1 MLILSIEIKIKM
13 SQDLQKTIEVILK
26 VGEKEFKVN
35 FNNSTTAQDV
45 LSKLAY
51 MVNLDQYEFDY
62 CGIIPAPLAF
72 DEADK
77 HNGWTN
83 GDICLADNYFTILY
97 AGEEQSASH
106 TGLIKIGEV
115 EDKNQ
120 LSEIKNL
127 GSNIRLTVSR
137 SV

>member
-1 MLILSIEIKIKM
+1 M
-13 SQDLQKTIEVILK
+13 SQDPQKATEVILK
-26 VGEKEFKVN
+26 VGEKEFKAN

-45 LSKLAY
+45 LSKLPY
-51 MVNLDQYEFDY
+51 TVNLDQYEFDY

-115 EDKNQ
+115 EDKEK
-120 LSEIKNL
+120 LSEIAAL
-127 GSNIRLTVSR
+127 GNSIQLTVTSA
-137 SV
+137 

>member
-1 MLILSIEIKIKM
+1 MKSKQKM
-13 SQDLQKTIEVILK
+13 SQDPQKATEVILK
-26 VGEKEFKVN
+26 VGEKKFKAK
-35 FNNSTTAQDV
+35 FNNSTTAKDV
-45 LSKLAY
+45 LSKLPY
-51 MVNLDQYEFDY
+51 TVNLDQYEFDY

>member
-1 MLILSIEIKIKM
+1 M
-13 SQDLQKTIEVILK
+13 SQDQQKLNEVILK
-26 VGEKEFKVN
+26 VGEKEFKAN

-45 LSKLAY
+45 LSKLPY
-51 MVNLDQYEFDY
+51 TVNLDQYEFDY

-83 GDICLADNYFTILY
+83 GDIFLADNYFTILY

-120 LSEIKNL
+120 LSEIAAL
-127 GSNIRLTVSR
+127 GNSIQLTVTSA
-137 SV
+137 

>member
-1 MLILSIEIKIKM
+1 M
-13 SQDLQKTIEVILK
+13 SQDPQKATEVILK
-26 VGEKEFKVN
+26 VGEKKFKAK
-35 FNNSTTAQDV
+35 FNNSTTAKDV
-45 LSKLAY
+45 LSKLPY
-51 MVNLDQYEFDY
+51 TVNLDQYEFDY

-106 TGLIKIGEV
+106 TGLIKIGEI
-115 EDKNQ
+115 EDKEK
-120 LSEIKNL
+120 LSEIAAL
-127 GSNIRLTVSR
+127 GNSIQLTVTSA
-137 SV
+137 

>member
-1 MLILSIEIKIKM
+1 M
-13 SQDLQKTIEVILK
+13 SQDQQKATEVILK
-26 VGEKEFKVN
+26 VGEKEFKAN

-45 LSKLAY
+45 LSKLPY
-51 MVNLDQYEFDY
+51 TVNLDQYEFDY

-106 TGLIKIGEV
+106 TGLIKIGEI
-115 EDKNQ
+115 EDKEK
-120 LSEIKNL
+120 LSEIAAL
-127 GSNIRLTVSR
+127 GNSIQLTVTSA
-137 SV
+137 

>member
-1 MLILSIEIKIKM
+1 M
-13 SQDLQKTIEVILK
+13 SQDQQKSTEVILK
-26 VGEKEFKVN
+26 VGQKEFKAK
-35 FNNSTTAQDV
+35 FNNSTTAKDV
-45 LSKLAY
+45 LSKLPY
-51 MVNLDQYEFDY
+51 TVNLDQYEFDY

-115 EDKNQ
+115 EDKEK
-120 LSEIKNL
+120 LSEIAAL
-127 GSNIRLTVSR
+127 GNSIQLTVTSA
-137 SV
+137 

>member
-1 MLILSIEIKIKM
+1 MKSKQKM
-13 SQDLQKTIEVILK
+13 SQDQQKSTEVILK
-26 VGEKEFKVN
+26 VGEKEFKAK
-35 FNNSTTAQDV
+35 FNNSTTAKDV
-45 LSKLAY
+45 LSKLPY
-51 MVNLDQYEFDY
+51 TVNLDQYEFDY

-115 EDKNQ
+115 EDKEK
-120 LSEIKNL
+120 LSEIAAL
-127 GSNIRLTVSR
+127 GNSIQLTVTSA
-137 SV
+137 

>member
-1 MLILSIEIKIKM
+1 M
-13 SQDLQKTIEVILK
+13 SQEQQITTEVILK
-26 VGEKEFKVN
+26 VGTKEFQAK

-45 LSKLAY
+45 LSKLPY
-51 MVNLDQYEFDY
+51 TVNLDQYEFDY

-72 DEADK
+72 DDADK

-115 EDKNQ
+115 EDKEK
-120 LSEIKNL
+120 LSEIAAL
-127 GSNIRLTVSR
+127 GNSIQLTLISA
-137 SV
+137 

>member
-1 MLILSIEIKIKM
+1 MKSKQKM
-13 SQDLQKTIEVILK
+13 SQDPQKATEVILK
-26 VGEKEFKVN
+26 VGEKKFKAK
-35 FNNSTTAQDV
+35 FNNSTTAKDV
-45 LSKLAY
+45 LSKLPY
-51 MVNLDQYEFDY
+51 TVNLDQYEFDY

-115 EDKNQ
+115 EDKKQ
-120 LSEIKNL
+120 LSEIAAL
-127 GSNIRLTVSR
+127 GNSIQLTVTSA
-137 SV
+137 

>member
-1 MLILSIEIKIKM
+1 MKSKQKM
-13 SQDLQKTIEVILK
+13 SQDQQKSTEVILK
-26 VGEKEFKVN
+26 VGEKKFKAK
-35 FNNSTTAQDV
+35 FNNSTTAKDV
-45 LSKLAY
+45 LSKLPY
-51 MVNLDQYEFDY
+51 TVNLDQYEFDY

-127 GSNIRLTVSR
+127 GSNIRLTVS
-137 SV
+137 SSI

>member
-1 MLILSIEIKIKM
+1 MKSKQKM
-13 SQDLQKTIEVILK
+13 SQDQQKSTEVILK
-26 VGEKEFKVN
+26 VGQKEFKAK
-35 FNNSTTAQDV
+35 FNNSTTAKDV
-45 LSKLAY
+45 LSKLPY
-51 MVNLDQYEFDY
+51 TVNLDQYEFDY

-115 EDKNQ
+115 EDKEK
-120 LSEIKNL
+120 LSEIAAL
-127 GSNIRLTVSR
+127 GNSIQLTVTSA
-137 SV
+137 

>member
-1 MLILSIEIKIKM
+1 M
-13 SQDLQKTIEVILK
+13 SQDQQKSTKVILK
-26 VGEKEFKVN
+26 VGQKEFKAK
-35 FNNSTTAQDV
+35 FNNSTTAKDV
-45 LSKLAY
+45 LSKLPY
-51 MVNLDQYEFDY
+51 TVNLDQYEFDY
-62 CGIIPAPLAF
+62 CGIIPSPLAF

-97 AGEEQSASH
+97 SGEEQSASH

-120 LSEIKNL
+120 LSEIAAL
-127 GSNIRLTVSR
+127 GNSIQLTVTSA
-137 SV
+137 

>member
-1 MLILSIEIKIKM
+1 MKSNRKM
-13 SQDLQKTIEVILK
+13 SQDQQKSTKVILK
-26 VGEKEFKVN
+26 VGQKEFKAK
-35 FNNSTTAQDV
+35 FNNSTTAKDV
-45 LSKLAY
+45 LSKLPY
-51 MVNLDQYEFDY
+51 TVNLDQYEFDY

-106 TGLIKIGEV
+106 TGLIKIGEI
-115 EDKNQ
+115 EDKEK
-120 LSEIKNL
+120 LSEIAAL
-127 GSNIRLTVSR
+127 GNSIQLTVTSA
-137 SV
+137 

>member
-1 MLILSIEIKIKM
+1 M
-13 SQDLQKTIEVILK
+13 SQDQQKLNEVILK
-26 VGEKEFKVN
+26 VGEKEFKAN

-45 LSKLAY
+45 LSKLPY
-51 MVNLDQYEFDY
+51 TVNLDQYEFDY

-120 LSEIKNL
+120 LSEIAAL
-127 GSNIRLTVSR
+127 GNSIQLNVTSA
-137 SV
+137 

>member
-1 MLILSIEIKIKM
+1 MKSKQKM
-13 SQDLQKTIEVILK
+13 SQDQQKSTEVILK
-26 VGEKEFKVN
+26 VGQKEFKAK
-35 FNNSTTAQDV
+35 FNDSTTAQDV
-45 LSKLAY
+45 LSKLPY
-51 MVNLDQYEFDY
+51 TVNLDQYEFDY

-106 TGLIKIGEV
+106 TGLIKIGEI
-115 EDKNQ
+115 EDKEK
-120 LSEIKNL
+120 LSEIAAL
-127 GSNIRLTVSR
+127 GNSIQLTVTSA
-137 SV
+137 

>member
-1 MLILSIEIKIKM
+1 M
-13 SQDLQKTIEVILK
+13 QKTIEVILK

-106 TGLIKIGEV
+106 MGLIKIGEV

>member
-1 MLILSIEIKIKM
+1 M
-13 SQDLQKTIEVILK
+13 SQDQQKLNEVILK
-26 VGEKEFKVN
+26 VGEKEFKAN

-45 LSKLAY
+45 LSKLPY
-51 MVNLDQYEFDY
+51 TVNLDQYEFDY

-106 TGLIKIGEV
+106 TGLIKIGEI
-115 EDKNQ
+115 EDKEK
-120 LSEIKNL
+120 LSEIAAL
-127 GSNIRLTVSR
+127 GSSIQLTVTSA
-137 SV
+137 